1 VIERQQQFHEHD
13 DLEFQR
19 LLTQEI
25 GDLLPAALTRECD
38 LPQAYAVLEIGC
50 GPGYWLCEM
59 ARAYPHLS
67 CIGLDQDEG
76 QISSANALAQQLG
89 LKHTTFLARRLDDL
103 SSTSFPTQ
111 MFDLVHLN
119 LLSRYVLTA
128 NYPALAKTCASLC
141 RPGGMLCW
149 TEAELLITTSP
160 AFERLT
166 SLVCEALH
174 RAGQSFIPERMWEWA
189 ELFAARS
196 GKTGVERSSYKRHSL
211 GITPMLG
218 RWLRDAGCGAQ
229 RERPLYSIWGID
241 ERVIH
246 ETAYAIEVSA
256 GQSAHQGF
264 VRQAMRFAHQ
274 VKPFLLRTGV
284 IEEMEHAAICDHLE
298 VELASREFCGLS
310 YLLRAWA
317 LHP

>member
-1 VIERQQQFHEHD
+1 MIERQEQFHEQD

-38 LPQAYAVLEIGC
+38 LSRAHAVLEIGC

-76 QISSANALAQQLG
+76 QISSANALAQQLS
-89 LKHTTFLARRLDDL
+89 LAHTTFLAQRLDDF

-111 MFDLVHLN
+111 MFDLVHLS
-119 LLSRYVLTA
+119 LLSRYILTV
-128 NYPALAKTCASLC
+128 NYPALAQACAALC

-149 TEAELLITTSP
+149 TEAELPITNSP

-166 SLVCEALH
+166 SLVCEALQ

-196 GKTGVERSSYKRHSL
+196 GKPGVDRSSYKRHHL

-229 RERPLYSIWGID
+229 RERPLYSIWGSD
-241 ERVIH
+241 ERVIYQ
-246 ETAYAIEVSA
+246 TAYTIEVSA
-256 GQSAHQGF
+256 EQPAHEGF
-264 VRQAMRFAHQ
+264 VAQARRFAHQ
-274 VKPFLLRTGV
+274 VKPFLLRTRV
-284 IEEMEHAAICDHLE
+284 IEEVEHAALCDQLAG
-298 VELASREFCGLS
+298 ELASREFCGLS
-310 YLLRAWA
+310 FLLRVWA
-317 LHP
+317 PRR